1 MSIRRNI
8 ILSIILI
15 SLLKILF
22 ISNYSENVKYYK
34 KLLIEL
40 KSKNL
45 KSFNLNLIY
54 NSLSD
59 MEEFIES
66 NMNSTSSEKIFNPFF
81 ISQMKERFE

>member
-1 MSIRRNI
+1 MMKYVKIF
-8 ILSIILI
+8 
-15 SLLKILF
+15 SLLILF
-22 ISNYSENVKYYK
+22 VFSQFIIISNYSENVKYYK
-34 KLLIEL
+34 KLLIESE
-40 KSKNL
+40 SKNL

>member
-1 MSIRRNI
+1 MMKYVKIF
-8 ILSIILI
+8 
-15 SLLKILF
+15 SLLILLVF
-22 ISNYSENVKYYK
+22 SQFIIISNYSENVKYYK
-34 KLLIEL
+34 KLLIESE
-40 KSKNL
+40 SKNL

-66 NMNSTSSEKIFNPFF
+66 NMNSTSLEKIFNPFF